1 MRPIASEQSFVR
13 FPLNE
18 LLGTAANIRL
28 LRTLCDEVAGP
39 LSAAEAAERAGL
51 TEAGARR
58 ALSRLVW
65 TGFVV
70 RIGEGR
76 SRHFGLRD
84 RDPVLDA
91 LSALFRVERTRFDA
105 LLAAIRATLE
115 PLTEVRVS
123 WISDLPSQVGEPLHL
138 YLFTDAVSLPTLST
152 SIRQRIV
159 AVEKEFDLTIE
170 AHVLTSTE
178 APAVDWRRAILIA
191 GVPPVELPHAASRP
205 STHADRDRRALRLS
219 EAIAALMDKDASLTP
234 RAVKHLER
242 ILLGDHGAASH
253 DLREWLDILTSYSP
267 ARLKRFVVAGTPRAD
282 RLRQSSPFFAVLTP
296 DERDRV
302 FKTLEES
309 S

>member
-18 LLGTAANIRL
+18 LLGTAANVRL

-39 LSAAEAAERAGL
+39 LSATDAAERAGL

-58 ALSRLVW
+58 ALSRLVR

-76 SRHFGLRD
+76 SLHFGLRD
-84 RDPVLDA
+84 RDPVLQA
-91 LSALFRVERTRFDA
+91 LSALFGIERTRFDA
-105 LLAAIRATLE
+105 LLAAIRATFE
-115 PLTEVRVS
+115 PLSEVRVA
-123 WISDLPSQVGEPLHL
+123 WISDLPQRVGEPLHL

-170 AHVLTSTE
+170 VHVLTPAE
-178 APAVDWRRAILIA
+178 APAVDWRRATLVA
-191 GVPPVELPHAASRP
+191 GLPPVERSDVPSRP

-219 EAIAALMDKDASLTP
+219 EAIAALMDKDSSLTP
-234 RAVKHLER
+234 RAVRHLER
-242 ILLGDHGAASH
+242 ILLEEHGAASH

-267 ARLKRFVVAGTPRAD
+267 ERLKQFVVADTPRAN
-282 RLRQSSPFFAVLTP
+282 RLRQSSPLFAVLTP

-302 FKTLEES
+302 LQSLEENS
-309 S
+309 